1 MPGQESKTRS
11 VGEAAGEAAVAPLR
25 IRWNAGTWLLILALL
40 YTAYFAKD
48 VLIPIA
54 LAFLLNLL
62 LAPVVRLLHG
72 RLRIPQIA
80 AASLVVASLIGGAVA
95 GFYALAAPAAEWM
108 NRLPSAT
115 LEIEHKLRLLR
126 APVEEVREA
135 ARQVEKL
142 ARGEDRPAAPE
153 EPVAVVLAGPSLAQ
167 TLLGQTA
174 IISMGLLV
182 TAILLLFLLA
192 SGDTLLRQAIS
203 IAPRLRDKKRI
214 VEIARES
221 EYDISH
227 YLLTVSLINA
237 ALGCA
242 IGTVLW
248 LLEVPNPL
256 LWGVMAALFNYVPYV
271 GALVGVGVVALVSVI
286 TFDSLLAIAAPPLAY
301 MVING
306 LEGQLITPALVA
318 RRLALN
324 PVAVLL
330 SLIVW
335 SWMWGIAG
343 ALLAVPLLAAFKI
356 MCDRI
361 EDLQPIGTMLER
373 PAPPA

>member
-1 MPGQESKTRS
+1 MPQRNPEQRT
-11 VGEAAGEAAVAPLR
+11 GEAAADEAAVGALR

-72 RLRIPQIA
+72 RLRIPQIIA
-80 AASLVVASLIGGAVA
+80 AFLVVAGLIGAAVA
-95 GFYALAAPAAEWM
+95 GFYALAAPAAEWTD
-108 NRLPSAT
+108 RLPTAT
-115 LEIEHKLRLLR
+115 LEIERKLRLLR
-126 APVEEVREA
+126 APVEEVKEAARRVEQLAKGEKREA
-135 ARQVEKL
+135 A
-142 ARGEDRPAAPE
+142 AE
-153 EPVAVVLAGPSLAQ
+153 EPVPVVVAGPSLAQ

-174 IISMGLLV
+174 TISMGLLV
-182 TAILLLFLLA
+182 TIILLLFLLA

-203 IAPRLRDKKRI
+203 ITPRLRDKKRI

-227 YLLTVSLINA
+227 YLLTVSLINV

-256 LWGVMAALFNYVPYV
+256 LWGVMAAVFNYVPYV

-286 TFDSLLAIAAPPLAY
+286 TFDSALAIAAPPLAY
-301 MVING
+301 MIING
-306 LEGQLITPALVA
+306 VEGQLITPALVA

-335 SWMWGIAG
+335 SWLWGIAG

-356 MCDRI
+356 LCDRV